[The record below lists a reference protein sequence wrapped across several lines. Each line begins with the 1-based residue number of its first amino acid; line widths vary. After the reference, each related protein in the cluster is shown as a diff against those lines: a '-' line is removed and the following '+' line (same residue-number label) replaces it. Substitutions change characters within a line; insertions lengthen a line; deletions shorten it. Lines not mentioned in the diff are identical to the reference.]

1 MVPHE
6 SKEPVVYPTPLL
18 FGVFERGPEA
28 PDTPLSRAAH
38 HLIELLDGKR
48 TLGQVCIEADV
59 PVAEGAAVAA
69 ELLQSG
75 ILVRVPNLYPHG
87 LPPPVEKGRVKRWL
101 LLGSVLL
108 VLVLQLAATYW
119 VISWFQATD
128 LV

>member
-1 MVPHE
+1 MAPNAPP
-6 SKEPVVYPTPLL
+6 EPVLYPTPLL
-18 FGVFERGPEA
+18 FGVFERGESA
-28 PDTPLSRAAH
+28 PSTPLSRAAH

-75 ILVRVPNLYPHG
+75 ILVRVPNLSSRG
-87 LPPPVEKGRVKRWL
+87 LPPAAEKGRVKRWL